1 MPKYLLLAVFLLWGV
16 FPTASAQKVQAQ
28 AWIVGEMTSLPNET
42 REEFIW
48 RVASFIQQ
56 WTDKNNAEVW
66 ILGKQ

>member
-16 FPTASAQKVQAQ
+16 FPTAPAQKVQAQ